1 MTGRPAKG
9 MLWASQIAA
18 GHENGLKLR
27 VYGDKGSI
35 EWVQADPN
43 YLWFTPLDEPRRL
56 ITRGGAG
63 HNAAAARM
71 TRVPPGH
78 PEGYLEGFANIYGE
92 AALAIKAVR
101 NGEAI
106 PKEVQYPTVQD
117 GLLGMRFID
126 ACIRSSQKDSAWVAL

>member
-1 MTGRPAKG
+1 VDDNVHAMLRFKSPDSGRPAKG

-92 AALAIKAVR
+92 A
-101 NGEAI
+101 EH
-106 PKEVQYPTVQD
+106 D
-117 GLLGMRFID
+117 D
-126 ACIRSSQKDSAWVAL
+126 IRELIV